1 MYNGDGDVSRSWT
14 CPDSDCTCE
23 GSLCD
28 ELTLTVSTEGTAPD
42 LSPFFDCTF
51 YGNTV
56 KYEKNDGGQTGV
68 YEIAIIAKPGKNGCK
83 EIAQNLFNVY
93 PL

>member
-14 CPDSDCTCE
+14 CPDNDCTCE

-68 YEIAIIAKPGKNGCK
+68 YEIAIIRRPG
-83 EIAQNLFNVY
+83 EQLLNVNTH
-93 PL
+93 